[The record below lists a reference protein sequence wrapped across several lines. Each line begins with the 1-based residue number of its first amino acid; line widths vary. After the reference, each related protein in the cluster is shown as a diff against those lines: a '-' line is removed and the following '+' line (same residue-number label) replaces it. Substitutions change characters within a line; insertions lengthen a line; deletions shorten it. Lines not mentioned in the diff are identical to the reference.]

1 MENRIGWWS
10 LLNCSSHLATTG
22 NASCYLVVGIDL
34 TISTF
39 LEQSSTDQMEKKW
52 MEPNW
57 NLHQIIS
64 LCQCWCQSQC
74 QWECQCRYQAILSAK
89 TPEAWLFQDFTLVS
103 MCSVDVELDLLITE
117 KIPKVLFITNF
128 PVCLDLLPR
137 ARLDTRIQLVVQQIL
152 DLRQSLWV
160 RLKNSALQDSAN

>member
-1 MENRIGWWS
+1 MENKIGWS
-10 LLNCSSHLATTG
+10 LCNCSSHLATPVH
-22 NASCYLVVGIDL
+22 ASCYLVVGIDL
-34 TISTF
+34 AISTL
-39 LEQSSTDQMEKKW
+39 LEQRSTDQMEKKR

-57 NLHQIIS
+57 NPHQIIS
-64 LCQCWCQSQC
+64 QWQCWCQSHCQC
-74 QWECQCRYQAILSAK
+74 QCQCRCQAILSAK
-89 TPEAWLFQDFTLVS
+89 TQKGWLFEGFTLVS